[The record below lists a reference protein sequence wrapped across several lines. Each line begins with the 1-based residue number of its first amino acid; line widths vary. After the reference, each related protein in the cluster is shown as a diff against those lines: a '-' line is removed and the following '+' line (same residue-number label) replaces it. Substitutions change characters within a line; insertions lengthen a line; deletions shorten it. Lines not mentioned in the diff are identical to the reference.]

1 MALVGLLLVSA
12 PASACISSH
21 HDGMGGMMGSGPKR
35 PQDPVVAESGR
46 VTVEIK
52 DYDFTPRDLTVFVGA
67 EITWVNRD
75 DVPHDATSD
84 QGGWSSGMLKRGEQG
99 SLLFEEPGTFDYLCT
114 IHPDMKAKLVVRTGA
129 LAESEARPGGA
140 DREG

>member
-35 PQDPVVAESGR
+35 AQDPVVAESGR

-52 DYDFTPRDLTVFVGA
+52 DYDFFPRDLTVPAGA
-67 EITWVNRD
+67 TVAWVNRD
-75 DVPHDATSD
+75 SVPHDATSD
-84 QGGWSSGMLKRGEQG
+84 KGGWATGMLK
-99 SLLFEEPGTFDYLCT
+99 PGQERTLVFDESGAFDYLCT
-114 IHPDMKAKLVVRTGA
+114 IHPDMKAKLVVRPDAAAANTSGRA
-129 LAESEARPGGA
+129 AIQ
-140 DREG
+140 EG